1 MLSVLGIV
9 VFINYIDNF
18 YWQKVDTEELLQWFV
33 DNTTR
38 VDANF
43 KQQLEAENE
52 EANPIYVAVFDEQN
66 VLLENKSIG
75 IENTGESNKETTTK
89 EMLLVYRY
97 KYHMDEFQQLRMANT

>member
-1 MLSVLGIV
+1 MVKKMRSKFVFVTMLLMLSVLGIV

-43 KQQLEAENE
+43 K
-52 EANPIYVAVFDEQN
+52 
-66 VLLENKSIG
+66 
-75 IENTGESNKETTTK
+75 
-89 EMLLVYRY
+89 
-97 KYHMDEFQQLRMANT
+97 